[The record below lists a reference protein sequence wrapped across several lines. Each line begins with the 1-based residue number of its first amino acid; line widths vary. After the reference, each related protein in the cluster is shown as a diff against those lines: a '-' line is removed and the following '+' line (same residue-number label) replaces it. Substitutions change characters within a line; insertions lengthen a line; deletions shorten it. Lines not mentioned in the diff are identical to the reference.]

1 MALTLPLFQLV
12 VLVATLSPLFV
23 CLVDAHGYVTAPAS
37 RAYFCKEGE
46 AKNCG
51 EIQYEPQ
58 SIEAL
63 KGLPFARN
71 GDGKLCSAGLAQ
83 FSELDRQGAKAWP
96 TTKANDVQSFSWTF
110 TAQHATTDFKYFITK
125 PDWNSTTT
133 EGLTASEFE
142 SDPFLVVP
150 MNGKPPP
157 RTMNHDL
164 GKNMPTR
171 TGYHVVYAVWTVN
184 NTANAFY
191 QCIDLTFGGNSS
203 SCSGN
208 ECASPS
214 TSSASAAGV
223 GSANTSSV
231 TGNTSATASP
241 ASGTNSSPVSSSD
254 SDNNASTWSGSGSS
268 GNASKASTAGASG
281 NSSGATASPLHRNH
295 AKEGAACRM
304 KRRRGPSASVL
315 AARGGYRQQK
325 WQMLRKRQP

>member
-23 CLVDAHGYVTAPAS
+23 CLVNAHGYVTAPAS

-96 TTKANDVQSFSWTF
+96 TTKANDVHSFSWTF

-203 SCSGN
+203 CSGN

-241 ASGTNSSPVSSSD
+241 ASGTNSSSASSSD
-254 SDNNASTWSGSGSS
+254 SDNNASTGSGSGSS

-304 KRRRGPSASVL
+304 KRRRAPSASVL